1 MSKEDDYVHGT
12 ARFIFGILLLSIV
25 LSTIES
31 SIAVGWVLVLL
42 TVVGSFF
49 TVWGFIKIRKTL

>member
-1 MSKEDDYVHGT
+1 MSKEDDYVRGT
-12 ARFIFGILLLSIV
+12 ARFIFGVLLLSIA

>member
-1 MSKEDDYVHGT
+1 MSKEDDYVRGT
-12 ARFIFGILLLSIV
+12 ARFIFGVLLLSIA

-42 TVVGSFF
+42 TVVGSFL